1 MLKTIITSLAII
13 AFAMNSY
20 AETIESPKD
29 TAAVYLSADAGKNW
43 QRADVGLPLGAKIN
57 ALANNGST
65 VIAGTDK
72 NGVFIS
78 TNQLKSWKSANIG
91 LPADIGINAVIIFK
105 NILFIGTYE
114 HGVFASVDYGKFWFS
129 SSKGLENISIQS
141 FQAVGDNLLLGS
153 NIGVYLSSDN
163 GKSWIQTSENHYI
176 NGFTAMGDKVYAANN
191 KGIISS
197 EDGGKN
203 WKNIFSKS
211 SVLNIATDG
220 ICLYAMTSDQGVLKL
235 NEEGKGCLKWDTGLG
250 NGNYTYQI
258 QKVGERLLAGQ
269 VNGIY
274 KSDTQ
279 GLTWELITARLPQI
293 AFPKLLV
300 THFGVIAST
309 AVRSMEGC

>member
-13 AFAMNSY
+13 AFAINSH
-20 AETIESPKD
+20 AEPTENPKD
-29 TAAVYLSADAGKNW
+29 TGAVYLSADDGKNW
-43 QRADVGLPLGAKIN
+43 QRADVGLPAGAKIN

-91 LPADIGINAVIIFK
+91 LPADIRITAVTIFK
-105 NILFIGTYE
+105 NILFIGTFE
-114 HGVFASVDYGKFWFS
+114 DGVFASVDYGRFWFP

-141 FQAVGDNLLLGS
+141 FQTVGDNLLLGT
-153 NIGVYLSSDN
+153 NIGVYLSYDN
-163 GKSWIQTSENHYI
+163 GKSWVQTSENHYI
-176 NGFTAMGDKVYAANN
+176 TGFTAIDDKVYAANN

-203 WKNIFSKS
+203 WKYIFSKS
-211 SVLNIATDG
+211 SVHNIATDG

-235 NEEGKGCLKWDTGLG
+235 GADGKGCLKWDTGLG
-250 NGNYTYQI
+250 KGNYTYQI
-258 QKVGERLLAGQ
+258 QKVGNRLLAGQ

-279 GLTWELITARLPQI
+279 GLTWELLTARLPQI
-293 AFPKLLV
+293 AYPKLLV

-309 AVRSMEGC
+309 SVISMEGC